1 MPHVAMATGVST
13 DAGEK
18 FLRWSDSR
26 NSVRDKC
33 VYPTAFIEC
42 FSGWQMEI
50 FSSFESFTFHYLL
63 PYFPSLFFLYHK
75 SHSTEREKSQM
86 LKWSCSWVG
95 ESESK
100 RDSKE
105 FLILIGVS
113 RHQRFG
119 FRLKITYSE
128 VIISRSS
135 VGPSTAHTG
144 LSPCSWCVC
153 LQVEDRENKCVKVS
167 GIGLWALESVL
178 RASFSCPLSVRI
190 MCSWDGKVLL
200 GCSIRST
207 GILLGMEDLS
217 KRHHSSL
224 VMGGEAEL
232 LRRDWK
238 TQPS

>member
-1 MPHVAMATGVST
+1 MCLPDSLHRMLLRLADGNIFQFWKLYLPLSSPLFPLIIFLISQVSQHR
-13 DAGEK
+13 E
-18 FLRWSDSR
+18 
-26 NSVRDKC
+26 
-33 VYPTAFIEC
+33 
-42 FSGWQMEI
+42 
-50 FSSFESFTFHYLL
+50 
-63 PYFPSLFFLYHK
+63 
-75 SHSTEREKSQM
+75 EKSQM

-95 ESESK
+95 ESESE
-100 RDSKE
+100 RDSEE

-128 VIISRSS
+128 VIISHSS

-153 LQVEDRENKCVKVS
+153 LQVEGRENKCVKVS
-167 GIGLWALESVL
+167 GIGLWAPESVL
-178 RASFSCPLSVRI
+178 RASFSCRLSVHI